1 MMNKKF
7 FLGFAIQISTVLFLI
22 IQAVI
27 SPLIIGMYE
36 YGEVVF
42 LLTPVFLMA
51 AVFEA
56 VTQHATLK
64 KVNGSFSYVIN
75 FLLFT
80 AVIILFFDFFNEKAI
95 GVNTLLTLFSAL
107 ALYLSTWSQ
116 SCFYST
122 GKYEYISKAIFV
134 SFISAC
140 AVIFIFVIID
150 EKSKYMYYAVF
161 ILSQLSAFLY
171 LMYKDYDNEI
181 LSFSLGKY
189 EKNYGSL
196 FDSLSWR
203 LNSIIY
209 TVVFVYIVGIF
220 YPPEIVGQTK
230 YLFTILMGLRFACPF
245 NTPMVHA
252 YFKENKNGSFILIKL
267 FAFYLFSLIL
277 LYFLGRELVYIFN
290 LDSLSF
296 IFDYGLYF
304 LSFSI
309 VLVSNAI
316 GSYFVF
322 NQKTSLINIS
332 SVISFLTCLSLILFG
347 YSAEYAFSISIL
359 VYVLLVCSFVFSIN
373 RKGKV

>member
-1 MMNKKF
+1 MINKKF

-80 AVIILFFDFFNEKAI
+80 AVIVLIFDLFNEKAI

-122 GKYEYISKAIFV
+122 GKYEYISRAIFV

-140 AVIFIFVIID
+140 AVIFVFVIID

-171 LMYKDYDNEI
+171 LMYKDSDNDI
-181 LSFSLGKY
+181 LIFSLGKY

-203 LNSIIY
+203 LNTIIY
-209 TVVFVYIVGIF
+209 TVVFVYIVGVF
-220 YPPEIVGQTK
+220 SPPEIVGQTK
-230 YLFTILMGLRFACPF
+230 YLFTILMGLRFACAF

-267 FAFYLFSLIL
+267 FAFYFFSLVL
-277 LYFLGRELVYIFN
+277 FYFIGRELVYIFN

-296 IFDYGLYF
+296 ILDYRLYF

-309 VLVSNAI
+309 VFVCNAI

-322 NQKTSLINIS
+322 NRKTSLINLS
-332 SVISFLTCLSLILFG
+332 SVISFSTCLSLILFG
-347 YSAEYAFSISIL
+347 YSAEYAFSMSIL
-359 VYVLLVCSFVFSIN
+359 VYVLFVCSFVFSIN
-373 RKGKV
+373 RKGRV